1 MQGWGVQVQSLV
13 RELRYHKPQAKAKKK
28 KKGIVISFY
37 KHINVFLPMLEKFLF
52 LELSTVVY
60 FLYLTSWIHKGPLSL
75 KANM

>member
-1 MQGWGVQVQSLV
+1 
-13 RELRYHKPQAKAKKK
+13 
-28 KKGIVISFY
+28 
-37 KHINVFLPMLEKFLF
+37 MLEKFLF